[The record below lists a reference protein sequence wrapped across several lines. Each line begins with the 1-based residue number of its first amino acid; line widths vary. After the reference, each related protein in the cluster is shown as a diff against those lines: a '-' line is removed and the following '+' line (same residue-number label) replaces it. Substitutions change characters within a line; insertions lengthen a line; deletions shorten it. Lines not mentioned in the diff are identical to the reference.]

1 MNNFKNLKIA
11 ITDET
16 HLKAVCDVL
25 ESMGYSEG
33 LSLDYVGSDQ
43 HRYIMTHDN
52 GVYAYYCHYDESSDY
67 LELTLSDLL
76 KMRDDTVKANAKSS

>member
-25 ESMGYSEG
+25 ESVGYKKTGWIGYSKVIFITTNTKG
-33 LSLDYVGSDQ
+33 QMTDHAISLMNCFNSIDL
-43 HRYIMTHDN
+43 T
-52 GVYAYYCHYDESSDY
+52 
-67 LELTLSDLL
+67 TLSDLL
-76 KMRDDTVKANAKSS
+76 KMRDDMVKANEKSR

>member
-25 ESMGYSEG
+25 ESRGYKSSYETRKSVVAVHTDSFGYYHKMSIMG
-33 LSLDYVGSDQ
+33 
-43 HRYIMTHDN
+43 
-52 GVYAYYCHYDESSDY
+52 
-67 LELTLSDLL
+67 ELNLVTLSDLL
-76 KMRDDTVKANAKSS
+76 KMRDDMVKANAKSR